1 MRRSNV
7 AQGEM
12 SSAYTSVN
20 QMERCHHSFQIGG
33 GAAQEQVERLSQV
46 VLLVRH
52 HRRGQEAPGVAQGAS
67 LPLGHTLAAHPPRTH
82 PCQLVCPPLEC
93 PARLGRQRR
102 RVASQLLHWIGLQT
116 EFVHNS
122 T

>member
-12 SSAYTSVN
+12 SVGQPNGTMPSQLPN
-20 QMERCHHSFQIGG
+20 RGG
-33 GAAQEQVERLSQV
+33 PAQEQVERLSQV